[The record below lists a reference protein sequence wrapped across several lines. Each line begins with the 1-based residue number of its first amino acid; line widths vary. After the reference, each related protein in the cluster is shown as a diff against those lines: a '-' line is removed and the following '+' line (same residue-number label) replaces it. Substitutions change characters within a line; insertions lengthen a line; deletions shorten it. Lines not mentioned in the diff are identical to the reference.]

1 MNQNPYL
8 FVVGCPRSGTTLLQ
22 RMLDGHPQLAVAND
36 THFIPKAIG
45 QVDPGVDPPMTPA
58 LLQAVREYKRFPR
71 LGLPEAAVDSAAE
84 NARTRSEE
92 RRVGKSVE
100 LGGRGMIQRITLV

>member
-45 QVDPGVDPPMTPA
+45 HVAPGVDPPLTPE
-58 LLQAVREYKRFPR
+58 LVNAVREYKRFPR
-71 LGLPEAAVDSAAE
+71 LGLADAVVTGAAE
-84 NARTRSEE
+84 NARSYSQF
-92 RRVGKSVE
+92 VAALYSAFAQIHGKP
-100 LGGRGMIQRITLV
+100 